1 MEILINKTVMVEV
14 TFTNQRKTSYELTFN
29 SVDGKGDVENL
40 ESKLKLKSKE
50 ILDFIKDDG
59 VCDFLQ
65 ESIMFRGRWNT
76 VGENSPIKHL
86 SFLKCE
92 IGKRRK
98 LDFPSSIL
106 PDNEDSA
113 KLYFPS
119 FYPIMK
125 TLQS

>member
-1 MEILINKTVMVEV
+1 MVEV

-76 VGENSPIKHL
+76 VGV
-86 SFLKCE
+86 
-92 IGKRRK
+92 K
-98 LDFPSSIL
+98 LP
-106 PDNEDSA
+106 N
-113 KLYFPS
+113 
-119 FYPIMK
+119 
-125 TLQS
+125 